1 MYLPFRD
8 TFRGERKDTVEET
21 LFGGWKRKC
30 TEYRFCVRT
39 IMAGRR
45 GMEQM
50 PGPED
55 GVEMAVPV
63 GQEELGDHL
72 DSLSMCHSLW
82 GQQVLSTLT
91 G

>member
-1 MYLPFRD
+1 
-8 TFRGERKDTVEET
+8 
-21 LFGGWKRKC
+21 
-30 TEYRFCVRT
+30 
-39 IMAGRR
+39 MAGRR